1 MPYLQFFSHIKVD
14 FSWILITVFCWYSVL
29 KHTKYTKIKTGG
41 KKIIYFVDVLTLTVI
56 NNMKY
61 NVVESS
67 HNTIFIPDFTQ
78 W

>member
-1 MPYLQFFSHIKVD
+1 MQNTQK
-14 FSWILITVFCWYSVL
+14 L
-29 KHTKYTKIKTGG
+29 KQVG